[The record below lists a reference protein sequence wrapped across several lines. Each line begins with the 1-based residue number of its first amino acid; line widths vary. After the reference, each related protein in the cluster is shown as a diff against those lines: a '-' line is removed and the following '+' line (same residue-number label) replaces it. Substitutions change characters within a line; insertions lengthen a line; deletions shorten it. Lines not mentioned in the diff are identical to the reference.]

1 MEPAMNL
8 SQVQIFQENV
18 TADQRFPNLTA
29 NEPPLDMLQE
39 QLLIEA
45 DQPLPEIIENSG
57 LEIPFLEKENAD
69 QIFTEI
75 IHLNN
80 QLKKR
85 RISKLYRNYKGLN

>member
-8 SQVQIFQENV
+8 SQVQLFQENV

-57 LEIPFLEKENAD
+57 LEISLLEKENAD

-75 IHLNN
+75 TEDPPVLEPMETNESN
-80 QLKKR
+80 
-85 RISKLYRNYKGLN
+85 RNHSSE